1 MFGLGFPELLII
13 LVIILVIFGAGKL
26 PQVGEALGKGLNKF
40 RGAMD
45 EKDTPETPAAAMDH
59 DRDQSLFNP
68 KSFGYSLII
77 DFIHY
82 LHFKKVI
89 P

>member
-40 RGAMD
+40 RNAMD
-45 EKDTPETPAAAMDH
+45 EKETPETPAGAASNVGHEEAVTINKEETRAKEDVE
-59 DRDQSLFNP
+59 S
-68 KSFGYSLII
+68 
-77 DFIHY
+77 
-82 LHFKKVI
+82 
-89 P
+89 

>member
-45 EKDTPETPAAAMDH
+45 EKDSDKTTDH
-59 DRDQSLFNP
+59 ASHIVEPQGVSVVEEKEKNEEEV
-68 KSFGYSLII
+68 K
-77 DFIHY
+77 
-82 LHFKKVI
+82 
-89 P
+89 

>member
-40 RGAMD
+40 RTAMD
-45 EKDTPETPAAAMDH
+45 DKPEKNETIDSTVSKSPPLPEDK
-59 DRDQSLFNP
+59 
-68 KSFGYSLII
+68 KSKEKA
-77 DFIHY
+77 
-82 LHFKKVI
+82 KKV
-89 P
+89 